1 LRKQFIVED
10 QNRSP
15 HDLHTDDEL
24 GGLIRQALVDR
35 VAGAE
40 PRQSRAAFLASIRAQ
55 TREQALQAVAAEDSG
70 DLEPQ
75 HTPRPGHAPGAHIG
89 QAISQFTGPI
99 INLIR

>member
-1 LRKQFIVED
+1 VED
-10 QNRSP
+10 RNRSP
-15 HDLHTDDEL
+15 QELNTGDEL
-24 GGLIRQALVDR
+24 GGVIRQALIDR

-40 PRQSRAAFLASIRAQ
+40 PRQTREGFLASIRAQ
-55 TREQALQAVAAEDSG
+55 TREQALQAVAAGDSA
-70 DLEPQ
+70 DFEPQ